1 MYCLH
6 FTDSS
11 NCRSVSLR
19 NSSKVISE
27 ISKPRFEPTLLS
39 LNSIDIVISI
49 GYRNLLIRID

>member
-19 NSSKVISE
+19 NSSKVISK